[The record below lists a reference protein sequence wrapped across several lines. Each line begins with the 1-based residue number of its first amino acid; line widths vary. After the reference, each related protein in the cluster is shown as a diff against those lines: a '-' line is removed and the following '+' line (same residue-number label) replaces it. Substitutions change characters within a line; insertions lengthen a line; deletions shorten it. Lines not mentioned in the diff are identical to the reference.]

1 MGSHSWVE
9 KLLPQFFFFVRLH
22 TAVGG
27 WGGAGDEMMRPLE
40 S

>member
-9 KLLPQFFFFVRLH
+9 KLLPQFFFVRLH

-27 WGGAGDEMMRPLE
+27 GAGRGMR
-40 S
+40 